1 MRRSLFALFLI
12 ACISV
17 VTLVSCGTTADYQG
31 TVTSVTAEQIAI
43 NTFIGTDR
51 YYIVGKVTGESEF
64 VYYNRSKGEYV
75 GDTKQYGYIYD
86 HAKST
91 VGEGVFVGTGKVLN
105 EEIMPEAQRIAK
117 LNAQYKLLEEMKE
130 LGADTIFIPTY
141 TVETDNSPIKDEVS
155 YKVTVTALAISI
167 NFD

>member
-51 YYIVGKVTGESEF
+51 YSIVGKVTGESEF
-64 VYYNRSKGEYV
+64 VYYNRSNGEYV

-86 HAKST
+86 HAKSK

-130 LGADTIFIPTY
+130 LGADTIVIPTY

-155 YKVTVTALAISI
+155 YKVTVTALAFSI